1 MNRINIKPLSVND
14 AWQRTRYKTN
24 KSRQGDYDI
33 NGKPIFFRSLWEANY
48 ALYLDF
54 LISCKQ
60 IVSWKFESK
69 TFWFESIK
77 RGVRSYKPDFEVKN
91 NNGRICF
98 HEVKGWMDAKSKT
111 KLKRM
116 AKYYPDV
123 KMVLIEQKQYKE
135 IIKKLKGL
143 IKFYE

>member
-14 AWQRTRYKTN
+14 AR
-24 KSRQGDYDI
+24 KSKQGHYDI
-33 NGKPIFFRSLWEANY
+33 NGKNIFFRSLWEVNY

-54 LISCKQ
+54 LISRKQ
-60 IVSWKFESK
+60 IISWKYESK
-69 TFWFESIK
+69 TFWFEAIK
-77 RGVRSYKPDFEVKN
+77 RGVRSYKPDFEVEN
-91 NNGRICF
+91 NDRSICF

-116 AKYYPDV
+116 AKYYPNV

-135 IIKKLKGL
+135 IIKKMSG
-143 IKFYE
+143 IIMFYK

>member
-1 MNRINIKPLSVND
+1 MININIKPLSVNQ
-14 AWQRTRYKTN
+14 ARQC
-24 KSRQGDYDI
+24 RQGDYDI
-33 NGKPIFFRSLWEANY
+33 NGRIIFFRSLWEANY

-60 IVSWKFESK
+60 IISWKFESK
-69 TFWFESIK
+69 TFWFENIK
-77 RGVRSYKPDFEVKN
+77 RGVRSYKPDFEVEN
-91 NNGRICF
+91 NDGSRDF

-123 KMVLIEQKQYKE
+123 KMILIEQKQYKE
-135 IIKKLKGL
+135 IIKKLKGI